1 MRLTIICAAIV
12 IAGSTATVAHEKKM
26 VVRTEVTSACPDLS
40 GTVKK
45 KRGTDLDCRST
56 GTVSSAVPKDK
67 SEPRLGYE
75 RLVPDHINLLAH
87 NRLRRRA
94 PA

>member
-45 KRGTDLDCRST
+45 KRGTELDCRLT
-56 GTVSSAVPKDK
+56 GTVSSTVAKDK

-75 RLVPDHINLLAH
+75 TVSPGIISIF
-87 NRLRRRA
+87 
-94 PA
+94 